1 MLPSFSVFGF
11 PAWQPHVSFLSGAYA
26 NETMALRWLHLIFG
40 IIWIGLLYFFNL
52 VLTPAMKQCDP
63 KLRTK
68 IYPEL
73 MPGAMAWF
81 RWSALVTVLVGL
93 RYFQIHLSSDAK
105 AAGDPSLVGKW
116 LGWWLLVW
124 VIAYIF
130 IYGLQLPAKGVLDSS
145 WVRVIGIG
153 VVLVAASWLVLALN
167 GGANVSNAHLAISV
181 GGGLGFVML
190 LNTWGVVWRV
200 QKRLIAW
207 SRTSAEQGTPLP
219 PEAERLMRWNYLTA
233 RTSFW
238 LSFPMLFF
246 MAAASHYPFLSSVAR

>member
-1 MLPSFSVFGF
+1 MLFHLLAISFPEWRPHFVFLDT
-11 PAWQPHVSFLSGAYA
+11 PHA

-105 AAGDPSLVGKW
+105 AAGDPSL
-116 LGWWLLVW
+116 
-124 VIAYIF
+124 A
-130 IYGLQLPAKGVLDSS
+130 
-145 WVRVIGIG
+145 
-153 VVLVAASWLVLALN
+153 
-167 GGANVSNAHLAISV
+167 
-181 GGGLGFVML
+181 
-190 LNTWGVVWRV
+190 
-200 QKRLIAW
+200 
-207 SRTSAEQGTPLP
+207 
-219 PEAERLMRWNYLTA
+219 
-233 RTSFW
+233 
-238 LSFPMLFF
+238 
-246 MAAASHYPFLSSVAR
+246 